1 MRAPSTIPMTID
13 ELARKIEET
22 ATRIGAR
29 VRDVSPEDLHLILWN
44 LLRPKKD
51 PGDFLL
57 KRVGED
63 RWAR

>member
-1 MRAPSTIPMTID
+1 MDPE

-22 ATRIGAR
+22 AARIAPR
-29 VRDVSPEDLHLILWN
+29 VPGVSPEDLHLILWN

-57 KRVGED
+57 KRIGED

>member
-1 MRAPSTIPMTID
+1 MDPN

-22 ATRIGAR
+22 AARIGPR
-29 VRDVSPEDLHLILWN
+29 VKDISPEDLHLILWN

-57 KRVGED
+57 KRVGEN